1 MSKNI
6 LHEGNIM
13 FKDIDEYEDRLRI
26 SMEGLDTYLSGLKN
40 FFLRKFTSL
49 SNIIGK
55 ISSDTLPTVRVG
67 KGEYNTEIKH
77 LIALKSSLASTA
89 EYLKYDNYAE
99 KSFPTI
105 PGLKVDYLE
114 LSTKLAD
121 IVPSIKENVYKD
133 VDEADSVVGRYL
145 GDEGYRIASYVDT
158 KAGDEIKA
166 RAEQYYAMLNSVID
180 DKLFAD
186 TTKFKN
192 MVPNLSS
199 LITVVDNIAIAG
211 DGLTLEFLKN
221 LNIKLEALSAKVKT
235 LLDVVQ
241 KNPSMQSSKVVT
253 KYLSSIVYDVANE
266 VSYAI
271 AIVHLVN
278 ESATMMKYVINQ
290 IK

>member
-1 MSKNI
+1 
-6 LHEGNIM
+6 M
-13 FKDIDEYEDRLRI
+13 FKDIDDYEDRLRL
-26 SMEGLDTYLSGLKN
+26 SMEGLDTYLTGLKN

-99 KSFPTI
+99 KSYPTI

-114 LSTKLAD
+114 LSIKLAD

>member
-1 MSKNI
+1 
-6 LHEGNIM
+6 M
-13 FKDIDEYEDRLRI
+13 FKDIDDYEDRLRI
-26 SMEGLDTYLSGLKN
+26 SMEGLDTYLTGLKN

-77 LIALKSSLASTA
+77 LIALKNSLASTA

-99 KSFPTI
+99 KSYPTI

-114 LSTKLAD
+114 LSAKLAD

-158 KAGDEIKA
+158 KPGDEIKA
-166 RAEQYYAMLNSVID
+166 RSEQYYAMLNSVID

-199 LITVVDNIAIAG
+199 LITVVDNIAMAG

-278 ESATMMKYVINQ
+278 ESATMIKYVINQ

>member
-6 LHEGNIM
+6 LHERNVM
-13 FKDIDEYEDRLRI
+13 FKDIDDYEDRLRI
-26 SMEGLDTYLSGLKN
+26 SMEGLDTYLTGLKN
-40 FFLRKFTSL
+40 FFLRKFSNL

-89 EYLKYDNYAE
+89 KYLKYDNYAE
-99 KSFPTI
+99 KTYPTI
-105 PGLKVDYLE
+105 PGLKVDYLG

-158 KAGDEIKA
+158 KPGDDIKA
-166 RAEQYYAMLNSVID
+166 RSEQYYAMLNSVID

-199 LITVVDNIAIAG
+199 LITVIDNIAMAG

-241 KNPSMQSSKVVT
+241 KNPSIQSSKVVT

>member
-1 MSKNI
+1 
-6 LHEGNIM
+6 M
-13 FKDIDEYEDRLRI
+13 FKDIDDYEDRLRI
-26 SMEGLDTYLSGLKN
+26 SMEGLDTYLTGLKN
-40 FFLRKFTSL
+40 FFIRKFTSL

-55 ISSDTLPTVRVG
+55 ISTDTLPTVRVG

-99 KSFPTI
+99 KSYPTI

-114 LSTKLAD
+114 LSIKLAD